1 MNKTNKERLKQS
13 ELAYKSIKYPTM
25 PTELMATTMHSD
37 KDTNSLTRCVL
48 DWLKFEGWQAERI
61 STTGKYIDSR
71 EQFTDVLGRT
81 RTIGSGKFIPGQGT
95 KGSADISATIGVK
108 VNGIT
113 LGISVK
119 IEIKFGK
126 DRQSDAQ
133 KRYQEQ
139 IEKAGGVYIIV
150 KTFDGFL
157 DWYDQFINQ

>member
-1 MNKTNKERLKQS
+1 MNKQNKERLKQS

-95 KGSADISATIGVK
+95 KGSADISATIRGR
-108 VNGIT
+108 
-113 LGISVK
+113 SVK

-139 IEKAGGVYIIV
+139 IESAGGIYIIV
-150 KTFDGFL
+150 KTFDDFL
-157 DWYDQFINQ
+157 ITYDDLLKSFL

>member
-25 PTELMATTMHSD
+25 PVTHIATTMHSD

-95 KGSADISATIGVK
+95 KGSADISATIRGR
-108 VNGIT
+108 
-113 LGISVK
+113 SVK

-139 IEKAGGVYIIV
+139 IEKAGGIYIIV
-150 KTFDGFL
+150 KEFDSFIE
-157 DWYDQFINQ
+157 WYDEFIINTK

>member
-48 DWLKFEGWQAERI
+48 DWLKFEGWQGERI

-81 RTIGSGKFIPGQGT
+81 RTIGSGKYIPGTGT
-95 KGSADISATIGVK
+95 KGSADISATIRGR
-108 VNGIT
+108 
-113 LGISVK
+113 SVK

-139 IEKAGGVYIIV
+139 IESAGGTYIIV
-150 KTFDGFL
+150 KEFDSFIV
-157 DWYDQFINQ
+157 WYDEFIIKTK